1 MTRKISSDFS
11 ILEKA
16 KNNANNSQGPS
27 RSYQLRAIMGM
38 YVNVQAFEL

>member
-16 KNNANNSQGPS
+16 KIILATHKGPS
-27 RSYQLRAIMGM
+27 RSYQLRAIMGTFL
-38 YVNVQAFEL
+38 NVQAFEL